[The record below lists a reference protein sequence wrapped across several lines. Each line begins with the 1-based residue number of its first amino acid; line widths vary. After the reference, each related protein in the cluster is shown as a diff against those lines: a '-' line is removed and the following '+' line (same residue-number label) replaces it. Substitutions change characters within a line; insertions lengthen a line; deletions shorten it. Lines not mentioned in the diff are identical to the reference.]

1 MLKQPPFQLKTSHA
15 LIALLILAPTLT
27 YAETATTA
35 SSKKT
40 APAKNTS
47 DATKDSQ
54 LAFEDMVIT
63 EIDSEDGK
71 AEIPSK
77 TDFST
82 PKVRI
87 TKKDLEKFN
96 ATTTADSVKYESGV
110 FVRQR
115 YIGDPNAPIGMRG
128 SNPYQGGRVMVFYG
142 WHAYLELST
151 ILLQWLTSLGLDW
164 SG

>member
-71 AEIPSK
+71 AEIP
-77 TDFST
+77 
-82 PKVRI
+82 
-87 TKKDLEKFN
+87 
-96 ATTTADSVKYESGV
+96 
-110 FVRQR
+110 
-115 YIGDPNAPIGMRG
+115 
-128 SNPYQGGRVMVFYG
+128 
-142 WHAYLELST
+142 
-151 ILLQWLTSLGLDW
+151 
-164 SG
+164 